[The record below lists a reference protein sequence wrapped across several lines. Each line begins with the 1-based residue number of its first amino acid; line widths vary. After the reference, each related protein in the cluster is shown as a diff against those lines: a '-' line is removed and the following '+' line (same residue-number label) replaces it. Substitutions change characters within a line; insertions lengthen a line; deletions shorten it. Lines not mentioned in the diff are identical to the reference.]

1 MYIHTYIRACI
12 EHIINALRAEI
23 THYETIIQQCMYV
36 CMYVNMH
43 ECMHAS
49 GLQGEGSSRGDG
61 QQESEVD
68 VYDVSLGVDEQVA
81 VVAVLDQKNV
91 REQRIRRQARRE
103 VLLRRE

>member
-1 MYIHTYIRACI
+1 
-12 EHIINALRAEI
+12 
-23 THYETIIQQCMYV
+23 MYV

-43 ECMHAS
+43 ECMYAS